1 MKELLKTVVKPLP
14 HHPEELQIEES
25 REGRKIKLEVKVDP
39 DDMGRIIGKG
49 GKRAN
54 ANRSVMKAKGTI
66 DGVRIIVDIVE

>member
-1 MKELLKTVVKPLP
+1 MKELLSTVVKPLL

-25 REGRKIKLEVKVDP
+25 KKGRKIRLEVKVDP

-54 ANRSVMKAKGTI
+54 AIRSVMKAKGTI
-66 DGVRIIVDIVE
+66 DGVRVIVDIVE

>member
-1 MKELLKTVVKPLP
+1 MKELLSTVVKPLL

-25 REGRKIKLEVKVDP
+25 RQGRKVRLEVKVDP

-54 ANRSVMKAKGTI
+54 AIRSVMKAKGTI
-66 DGVRIIVDIVE
+66 DGVRVIVDIVE

>member
-1 MKELLKTVVKPLP
+1 MKELLSTVVKPLL

-25 REGRKIKLEVKVDP
+25 KEGKKIKLEVRVDP

-54 ANRSVMKAKGTI
+54 AIRSVMKAKGTI
-66 DGVRIIVDIVE
+66 DGVRVVVDIVE

>member
-1 MKELLKTVVKPLP
+1 MKELLTTVVKPLL

-25 REGRKIKLEVKVDP
+25 RQGRKVRLEVKVDP

-54 ANRSVMKAKGTI
+54 AVRSVMKAKGTI
-66 DGVRIIVDIVE
+66 DGVRVIVDIVE